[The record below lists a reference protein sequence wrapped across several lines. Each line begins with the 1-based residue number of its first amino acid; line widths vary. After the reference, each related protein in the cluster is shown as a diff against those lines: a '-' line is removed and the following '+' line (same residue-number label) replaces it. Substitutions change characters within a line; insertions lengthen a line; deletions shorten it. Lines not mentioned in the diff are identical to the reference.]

1 MDFPGTL
8 DALPVGWAARV
19 SQLDA
24 AGLRRRRLLD
34 LGFVP
39 GAAVTALQAS
49 PWGDPVAYGIRG
61 AVIALRQED
70 AAAVS
75 IAETSQQMTK
85 KEG

>member
-1 MDFPGTL
+1 MLF
-8 DALPVGWAARV
+8 R
-19 SQLDA
+19 
-24 AGLRRRRLLD
+24 
-34 LGFVP
+34 
-39 GAAVTALQAS
+39 S

>member
-1 MDFPGTL
+1 MEFPNTL
-8 DALPVGWAARV
+8 DALPVGRGARV
-19 SQLDA
+19 CRLDA
-24 AGLRRRRLLD
+24 AGMQRRRLLD

-70 AAAVS
+70 AAA
-75 IAETSQQMTK
+75 IKIPEREA
-85 KEG
+85 